1 MQYNSSSSTLS
12 SIISDADQSGGNGNG
27 NFNYNNKA
35 NNCDHIQIAPDPDG
49 SRPSTPPPSPL
60 GRVQIEELISQS
72 IDVAWWCKIVD
83 YSDFKASLSH
93 AEIIFDRDSDW
104 FFVRLNSFSLTD
116 ESDVEF
122 EFFDTVDDA
131 NDLAL
136 SFWRHTMVWDNTG

>member
-1 MQYNSSSSTLS
+1 M
-12 SIISDADQSGGNGNG
+12 
-27 NFNYNNKA
+27 
-35 NNCDHIQIAPDPDG
+35 
-49 SRPSTPPPSPL
+49 
-60 GRVQIEELISQS
+60 
-72 IDVAWWCKIVD
+72 AWWCKIVD

-136 SFWRHTMVWDNTG
+136 SFWRHTMVWDFVELRQIVRGPW